1 MPESADA
8 YVRPRTP
15 EGFDPSRAADR
26 AADPTGWR
34 FPDADRDALS
44 RIVAAR
50 RDIRRFRPDPV
61 DDATVERLLTAAHRG
76 PSVGLMQPWRFIVVR
91 DQGTRQAM
99 RNLAQRERLLQ
110 AERFGDRAR
119 HFLDQKIEGIV
130 EAPLAIVVCCD
141 HGDPD
146 VEVLGRGTIPETDAQ
161 SVACAIQNLWLTARA
176 EGLGVGWVSFYRRED
191 LRSLLG
197 IPDRVDPMAWLCIGW
212 PDERPVR
219 PGLEAAGWAERAP
232 LDAVVLPER
241 WPDVDPGPVGG
252 AIPVVGG
259 ERPGDDARGP
269 GTGPGTGGS
278 RDDAPLPDG
287 IAARV
292 AAVVARGGP
301 DQRASTVVRDRADLL
316 VKPQGSLGVL
326 EHAVERWAA
335 WTGDAPPSPLRP
347 AILVLAADH
356 GHLGRGTSLYGGA
369 VGGQIAAAAAR
380 GGTAVGVL
388 ARHHAGTLLVADL
401 GLRGP
406 TPPGVRDARVRDG
419 GTADL
424 TARAAMTPDEVAAAI
439 EAGAVLA
446 DELLERGG
454 RCLVPGEIGVGNTT
468 SAAALASALL
478 GIAPEQAVGRGA
490 GADAATLE
498 RKREVVRTALARTT
512 VTDPG
517 TAPGALEALG
527 ELGGLEI
534 AGLVGAILAAA
545 ARRVPVVLDG
555 FATGV
560 AALVAVRLCPVV
572 EAGLVAGHRGAEPA
586 HGTVLAELG
595 LEPLLDLRMR
605 LGEGSGAA
613 LALPLI
619 EQAGRLHRDM
629 ETFAE
634 AGVDRPGA

>member
-1 MPESADA
+1 MHEPTDA

-15 EGFDPSRAADR
+15 EGFDQSRAAER

-34 FPDADRDALS
+34 FPDADRDALAEIIAS
-44 RIVAAR
+44 R

-61 DDATVERLLTAAHRG
+61 SDATVERLLTAAHRG

-91 DQGTRQAM
+91 EQQTRLEM
-99 RNLAQRERLLQ
+99 RNLAQRERLKQ
-110 AERFGDRAR
+110 AEKFGNRAR
-119 HFLDQKIEGIV
+119 HFLDQKIEGII
-130 EAPLAIVVCCD
+130 EAPLGIVVCCD
-141 HGDPD
+141 HGDPG
-146 VEVLGRGTIPETDAQ
+146 VEVLGRGTIPEADIH

-176 EGLGVGWVSFYRRED
+176 EGLGLGWVSFYERED
-191 LRSLLG
+191 LRALLG

-219 PGLEAAGWAERAP
+219 PGLESAGWAERAP
-232 LDAVVLPER
+232 LDVVVMPER
-241 WPDVDPGPVGG
+241 WPDEDPGPIGG
-252 AIPVVGG
+252 AIPVDGG
-259 ERPGDDARGP
+259 ERPVVVRGVGAPTDAGPAGDVG
-269 GTGPGTGGS
+269 
-278 RDDAPLPDG
+278 LPAA
-287 IAARV
+287 IAGRL
-292 AAVVARGGP
+292 AALRSAGGP
-301 DQRASTVVRDRADLL
+301 DLRAGTAVRDRADLL
-316 VKPQGSLGVL
+316 VKPNGSLGVL
-326 EHAVERWAA
+326 EHTVERWAA
-335 WTGDAPPSPLRP
+335 WTGDVPPSPLRP

-356 GHLGRGTSLYGGA
+356 GHLGHGTSLYGGP

-406 TPPGVRDARVRDG
+406 TPAGVHDARVRDG

-424 TARAAMTPDEVAAAI
+424 TVGPAMTEDEVAAAL
-439 EAGAVLA
+439 EAGAALV
-446 DELLERGG
+446 DDLLDRGG
-454 RCLVPGEIGVGNTT
+454 RCLVPGEIGIGNTT
-468 SAAALASALL
+468 TAAALACALL
-478 GIAPEQAVGRGA
+478 DLTPEKAVGRGA

-498 RKREVVRTALARTT
+498 RKREVVRAALARTE
-512 VTDPG
+512 G
-517 TAPGALEALG
+517 TITGPLVALR

-545 ARRVPVVLDG
+545 ARRIPVVLDG
-555 FATGV
+555 FATGI
-560 AALVAVRLCPVV
+560 AALVAVRLCPLV

-586 HGTVLAELG
+586 HGTLLAELG

-613 LALPLI
+613 LSLPLI

-634 AGVDRPGA
+634 AGVDAPRV